1 MPSNAGINVA
11 EEPFHRRVTV
21 VENFG
26 SKSALIEIR
35 LSSIHMLVSVTVNS
49 VNNFLSFTTAYSP
62 GKTFANEV
70 SLGHTR
76 FFLRLAS
83 SDRPKFLAFSKKK
96 QPSNDVVKPFFN
108 WNNSFNLSE
117 K

>member
-1 MPSNAGINVA
+1 MRFLLPSNAGINVA

-26 SKSALIEIR
+26 SKSALIEMR
-35 LSSIHMLVSVTVNS
+35 LSSIHMPVSVT

-62 GKTFANEV
+62 RKTFTNEV
-70 SLGHTR
+70 SLGHPL

-96 QPSNDVVKPFFN
+96 TSNDVVKPFFN